1 MGGASLLSGLLGS
14 KASGDAADAQ
24 KKAASNAL
32 MMQQTQMNQ
41 NAPWMQRGNEAGDY
55 LQELMGLGSND
66 SYDDL
71 AKKYADQFTTYV
83 KKSSGGGGL
92 GGAIKGAIKGSI
104 TGNFNEIGASG
115 QSVLDAIA
123 GSKSNSKYNA
133 YVDKG
138 KLDAFV
144 KQKMAEQKAKRES
157 GQFGSL
163 MKDFDNSM
171 FVKDPGYD
179 FRMSEGNKGI
189 QGSLAAQGGLFS
201 GAAGK
206 ALARYNQ
213 DFASN
218 EFGKAS
224 DRYNYNRGFK
234 YDTLSGI
241 AGTGQRA
248 QQFGAGLSSDM
259 GNTMMDRA
267 NASAAGT
274 MGKANALSGA
284 LGGGLNYWQQQQ
296 MMPQQQTRVP
306 TWAGGSGGGF
316 GGIA

>member
-1 MGGASLLSGLLGS
+1 MPFIVGGAMLGSALLGS
-14 KASGDAADAQ
+14 KSSKDAAKAQ
-24 KKAASNAL
+24 SKAANNAL
-32 MMQQTQMNQ
+32 AFQQQQASQ
-41 NAPWMQRGNEAGDY
+41 NAPWLARGNQAGDY

-71 AKKYADQFTTYV
+71 VKQHSDQFITYTKN
-83 KKSSGGGGL
+83 KKKGGGL

-104 TGNFNEIGASG
+104 TGDFGALGRSG
-115 QSVLDAIA
+115 QSVMDAIA
-123 GSKSNSKYNA
+123 GSKSSKKYTA
-133 YVDKG
+133 HLDRA

-201 GAAGK
+201 GKAGK
-206 ALARYNQ
+206 ALSRYNQ

-218 EFGKAS
+218 EFGNAYN
-224 DRYNYNRGFK
+224 RYNTNRSIKYNQ
-234 YDTLSGI
+234 LSGI
-241 AGTGQRA
+241 AGTGQNA
-248 QQFGAGLSSDM
+248 MQIGTGIANNM
-259 GNTMMDRA
+259 GNAAMERG
-267 NASAAGT
+267 NAQASGI
-274 MGKANALSGA
+274 MGQSNAITGA
-284 LGGGLNYWQQQQ
+284 LGQGLNYWQQKQD
-296 MMPQQQTRVP
+296 M
-306 TWAGGSGGGF
+306 S
-316 GGIA
+316 